1 MKTNQLYVLN
11 LINEMAKEKD
21 KTQMKIKD
29 LYVLNLLWEMASA
42 MLNHKVDNEFYDYYM
57 EKDLNWLIDN
67 REKIVNDVVNN
78 YDKLEFDF
86 RAKYYNYLNQWDKT
100 ELKSAVEKIIE
111 ECEL

>member
-1 MKTNQLYVLN
+1 MKMRY
-11 LINEMAKEKD
+11 
-21 KTQMKIKD
+21 
-29 LYVLNLLWEMASA
+29 LYVLNLLNEMASA

-57 EKDLNWLIDN
+57 KKDLNWLIDN
-67 REKIVNDVVNN
+67 REKIINDVVNN

-86 RAKYYNYLNQWDKT
+86 RAKYYNYLNQWNKT

>member
-1 MKTNQLYVLN
+1 
-11 LINEMAKEKD
+11 
-21 KTQMKIKD
+21 MKIKY
-29 LYVLNLLWEMASA
+29 LCLLNLLREMASA
-42 MLNHKVDNEFYDYYM
+42 MLNHEVDNEFYDYYM

-86 RAKYYNYLNQWDKT
+86 RAKYYNYLNQWNKT

-111 ECEL
+111 ESEL

>member
-1 MKTNQLYVLN
+1 MKINQLYVLN
-11 LINEMAKEKD
+11 LIN
-21 KTQMKIKD
+21 
-29 LYVLNLLWEMASA
+29 EMASA

-57 EKDLNWLIDN
+57 EKDLSWLVDN
-67 REKIVNDVVNN
+67 REKIINDVVSN

>member
-1 MKTNQLYVLN
+1 
-11 LINEMAKEKD
+11 
-21 KTQMKIKD
+21 MKIKY
-29 LYVLNLLWEMASA
+29 LCLLNLLREMASA
-42 MLNHKVDNEFYDYYM
+42 MLNHEVDNEFYDYYM

-67 REKIVNDVVNN
+67 RGKIINDVVNN

-86 RAKYYNYLNQWDKT
+86 RAKYYNYLNQWNKT

>member
-1 MKTNQLYVLN
+1 MQ
-11 LINEMAKEKD
+11 IKE
-21 KTQMKIKD
+21 
-29 LYVLNLLWEMASA
+29 LYVLNLLDEMASA
-42 MLNHKVDNEFYDYYM
+42 MLNHEVDNEFYDYYM

-86 RAKYYNYLNQWDKT
+86 RAKYYNYLNQWNKT

>member
-1 MKTNQLYVLN
+1 
-11 LINEMAKEKD
+11 
-21 KTQMKIKD
+21 MKIRY
-29 LYVLNLLWEMASA
+29 LYVLNLLNEMASA

-67 REKIVNDVVNN
+67 REKIINDVVNN

-86 RAKYYNYLNQWDKT
+86 RAKYYNYLNQWNKT

>member
-1 MKTNQLYVLN
+1 
-11 LINEMAKEKD
+11 
-21 KTQMKIKD
+21 MKIKY
-29 LYVLNLLWEMASA
+29 LCLLNLLREMASA
-42 MLNHKVDNEFYDYYM
+42 MLNHEVDNEFYDYYM

-86 RAKYYNYLNQWDKT
+86 RAKYYNYLNQWNKT